1 VASEDDFE
9 ARFWRRKLDGIA
21 LDVSKKKCFP
31 IEFKRT
37 QDYRH
42 TYEERARS
50 RASEQ
55 YKSLLE
61 GLQAIGSRKGWQIQQ
76 LGPLLVFVGGAC
88 GSVGQDSYNE
98 NLKVLEVQEGKWEM
112 IAFLSV
118 DWPHST
124 LKSRVHIL
132 ADMFPSLLP
141 RCVSR

>member
-1 VASEDDFE
+1 MAVYAPAS
-9 ARFWRRKLDGIA
+9 
-21 LDVSKKKCFP
+21 VSG
-31 IEFKRT
+31 
-37 QDYRH
+37 
-42 TYEERARS
+42 
-50 RASEQ
+50 ASEQ

-61 GLQAIGSRKGWQIQQ
+61 GLQAIGSRKVWQIQQ
-76 LGPLLVFVGGAC
+76 PVFVGGAC